1 MYFRISLVDREVAR
15 SGKQPVPPRFSFI
28 ELVTE
33 FSFPRKEV
41 SDQQGRHNKI
51 DTRMYAIVICFHN
64 VLFYVLKGEMYIKK
78 FTKRKKRATFA
89 AVNGI
94 MIYEL

>member
-1 MYFRISLVDREVAR
+1 
-15 SGKQPVPPRFSFI
+15 
-28 ELVTE
+28 
-33 FSFPRKEV
+33 
-41 SDQQGRHNKI
+41 
-51 DTRMYAIVICFHN
+51 MYAIVICFHN

-94 MIYEL
+94 MRRYKSQFINHKS

>member
-1 MYFRISLVDREVAR
+1 
-15 SGKQPVPPRFSFI
+15 
-28 ELVTE
+28 
-33 FSFPRKEV
+33 
-41 SDQQGRHNKI
+41 
-51 DTRMYAIVICFHN
+51 MYAIAICFHN

>member
-1 MYFRISLVDREVAR
+1 
-15 SGKQPVPPRFSFI
+15 
-28 ELVTE
+28 
-33 FSFPRKEV
+33 
-41 SDQQGRHNKI
+41 
-51 DTRMYAIVICFHN
+51 
-64 VLFYVLKGEMYIKK
+64 MYIKK